1 MPLNSNITKILPNTI
16 IGPLL
21 IFKSNQ
27 FIFSGWL
34 ISFALLTQFIL
45 ILRKGIHKIKG
56 LKKKNRTITINN
68 INNQQ
73 EQNSP
78 TQNYQFNNISYNPE
92 VTTAKGVM
100 IMAVVVVICIWPV
113 FYVFFF
119 NNSPMSTWWSEFDY
133 YIIADF
139 SLPFCLSF
147 IYPAILY
154 SQNSRLRNY
163 VKESIFHRFWNKSAF
178 YKYIHKCFSISWQTC
193 LYFCV

>member
-1 MPLNSNITKILPNTI
+1 M
-16 IGPLL
+16 
-21 IFKSNQ
+21 
-27 FIFSGWL
+27 
-34 ISFALLTQFIL
+34 ISFALLAQFIL
-45 ILRKGIHKIKG
+45 ILRKGINKIKG
-56 LKKKNRTITINN
+56 LKKKNRTIAINV
-68 INNQQ
+68 NNQQ
-73 EQNSP
+73 EQMPP
-78 TQNYQFNNISYNPE
+78 TPNYHFNNISYNPE

-133 YIIADF
+133 YLIADF

-163 VKESIFHRFWNKSAF
+163 VKESIFHRF
-178 YKYIHKCFSISWQTC
+178 
-193 LYFCV
+193 